1 MEMVVILIV
10 GFKLDGFVF
19 VRRGILG
26 LLVGVREY
34 SRLYDWVYG
43 IIIYWYFLVLL
54 ISKIYLN

>member
-19 VRRGILG
+19 VRREILG

-43 IIIYWYFLVLL
+43 IIIYWHFLVLH